1 MTSSTAPLRSFDMYL
16 RLLGYVKPYWKAFA
30 LGIAGMALLAASEPL
45 FPALMKTLLDKGF
58 SGQPRDNLWLAPLA
72 VIGIFLL
79 RGVLSFVTDYT
90 MSWLTNRLVF
100 DLRNVMFARIL
111 QLPTHTYD
119 NQSTGLLISKVT
131 NDVNNVTGAATS
143 VLTVAVR
150 DSLAIV
156 ALMAWLLYLN
166 WKLTLVAV
174 AVTPL
179 IAIVVQLF
187 SKRLRS
193 ASRATMHAIGDI
205 TRILEESISGHKVV
219 KIFGGQAY
227 EVGRFGEANQ
237 RFRSQNMRQA
247 IAAAATV
254 PIVQFFTAI
263 AVAVVIYIALL
274 QGQSAETTVGGFVSF
289 ITAMLML
296 LAPLKRLT
304 DINAP
309 LQRGLAA
316 AESVFAL
323 LDQVPEDDRGTST
336 CDRARGAV
344 KFDRVTFTYP
354 GTERPAVADIA
365 LDIAPGETVALVG
378 SSGSGK
384 TTLAN
389 LLPRFYHANGGHESP
404 HTQPPASLPPPGADA
419 ALGRPGGGHEGPHA
433 QPPASLPPQG
443 ADAAL
448 GRPGGGILIDG
459 APIESLTLA
468 CLRGNI
474 ALVSQDVV
482 LFNDT
487 VAANIAY
494 GGMGDASRADI
505 ETAARDAHAHDFITA
520 MPQGYETMVGER
532 GVKLS
537 GGQRQ
542 RIAIARALL
551 KNAPI
556 LILDE
561 ATSALDSESER
572 QVQAALE
579 RLMQDRTTLV
589 IAHRLSTIE
598 NADRIAVLDKGRIVE
613 VGPHAELMAKG
624 GIYSRLY
631 RLQRVVEESAE

>member
-1 MTSSTAPLRSFDMYL
+1 MTAPATQLDSFQMYV
-16 RLLGYVKPYWKAFA
+16 RLLGYVKPYWKAFVI
-30 LGIAGMALLAASEPL
+30 GIVGMALLAAIEPL

-58 SGQPRDNLWLAPLA
+58 SGKPRDNLYLAPLA
-72 VIGIFLL
+72 VIAIFLL
-79 RGVLSFVTDYT
+79 RGIIGFVTDYT
-90 MSWLTNRLVF
+90 MSWLTSRIVF
-100 DLRNVMFARIL
+100 DLRNVMFARLL
-111 QLPTHTYD
+111 QLPTQTYD

-150 DSLAIV
+150 DSLTIV
-156 ALMAWLLYLN
+156 ALMSWLVYLN
-166 WKLTLVAV
+166 WKLTLVAL
-174 AVTPL
+174 AITPM
-179 IAIVVQLF
+179 IAIVVRVF

-193 ASRATMHAIGDI
+193 ASRATQTAIGDI

-219 KIFGGQAY
+219 KIFGGQTY
-227 EVGRFGEANQ
+227 ETARFAEANQ
-237 RFRSQNMRQA
+237 RFRRQNMRQA
-247 IAAAATV
+247 VAAAATV
-254 PIVQFFTAI
+254 PLVQFFSAI

-274 QGQSAETTVGGFVSF
+274 QGQTAETTVGGFVSF

-304 DINAP
+304 DVNAP

-323 LDQVPEDDRGTST
+323 LDQVPEDDRGTSS
-336 CDRARGAV
+336 CARAKGAV
-344 KFDRVTFTYP
+344 TFAAITFTYP
-354 GTERPAVADIA
+354 GTERPAVAGIS
-365 LDIAPGETVALVG
+365 LDVAPGETVALVG

-389 LLPRFYHANGGHESP
+389 LLPRFYHA
-404 HTQPPASLPPPGADA
+404 DA
-419 ALGRPGGGHEGPHA
+419 
-433 QPPASLPPQG
+433 
-443 ADAAL
+443 
-448 GRPGGGILIDG
+448 GGILIDG
-459 APIESLTLA
+459 APVESLTLA

-474 ALVSQDVV
+474 ALVSQEVV

-494 GGMGDASRADI
+494 GGMGAATREEVEA
-505 ETAARDAHAHDFITA
+505 AARAAHAHDFIMA
-520 MPQGYETMVGER
+520 MPQGYETLVGER

-542 RIAIARALL
+542 RLAIARALL

-556 LILDE
+556 LVLDE

-572 QVQAALE
+572 QVQAALDK
-579 RLMQDRTTLV
+579 LMENRTTLV

-598 NADRIAVLDKGRIVE
+598 HADRIVVLDKGRIVE
-613 VGPHAELMAKG
+613 AGPHAELIEHG

-631 RLQRVVEESAE
+631 RLQRATEEALAG